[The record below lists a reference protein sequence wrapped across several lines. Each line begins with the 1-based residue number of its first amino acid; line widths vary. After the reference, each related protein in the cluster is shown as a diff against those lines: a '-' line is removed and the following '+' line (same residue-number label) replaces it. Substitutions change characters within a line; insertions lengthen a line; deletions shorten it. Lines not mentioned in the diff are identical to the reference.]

1 MKNFLSISQQ
11 PSGASQELLVPE
23 RHAAVQDATEFPSN
37 EALLTALVARF
48 ADRWPVIESPAE
60 ALKKTLLTLKAAE
73 QEFGFSRVSFWRFRK
88 RHRIH
93 LLPGRRVSTED
104 ILAGFS
110 ADRAGQRR
118 MPLGREGLK

>member
-1 MKNFLSISQQ
+1 MENFLSISQQ
-11 PSGASQELLVPE
+11 PSDASQEALVPE
-23 RHAAVQDATEFPSN
+23 RHAAIQDATELPSN
-37 EALLTALVARF
+37 GALLTALVARL

-73 QEFGFSRVSFWRFRK
+73 SEFGFSRVSFWRFRK

-93 LLPGRRVSTED
+93 LLPGRRVSIED

-118 MPLGREGLK
+118 MPLGREGLR

>member
-1 MKNFLSISQQ
+1 MISQQ
-11 PSGASQELLVPE
+11 PSSASREALVPE
-23 RHAAVQDATEFPSN
+23 RHTAIQDATELPSN
-37 EALLTALVARF
+37 GALLAALVARL

-73 QEFGFSRVSFWRFRK
+73 SEFGFSRVSFWRFRK

-93 LLPGRRVSTED
+93 LLPGRRVSIED